1 MASADGGEQEPGGS
15 QLAVPDGPQLPGG
28 GQQMPQDEFDPF
40 PHDGGQQEPGGSP
53 LAVPDGLQ
61 VPGGGQQMSQDGQ
74 LAVPDG
80 QLAVQ
85 MPERLTIGTKKAF
98 EKNDPFPYEKKQIGS
113 ETIYVCT
120 KGGEWTRTNEVLVLR
135 CLTGTWTA
143 FDSAVSA
150 DGLTLQCRQP
160 VFRCLA
166 TDITQPG
173 WHKWETNYNANPNGA
188 GLAVDWQGTLC
199 AETRLS

>member
-1 MASADGGEQEPGGS
+1 MACADGGEQGPGGS
-15 QLAVPDGPQLPGG
+15 QLAVPDCLQVPGG
-28 GQQMPQDEFDPF
+28 DQQMPQD
-40 PHDGGQQEPGGSP
+40 GQ
-53 LAVPDGLQ
+53 LAVPDGQQ
-61 VPGGGQQMSQDGQ
+61 VPGGDQQMLQDGQLAVPDGQ

-98 EKNDPFPYEKKQIGS
+98 EKNYPFPYEKKQIGS

-120 KGGEWTRTNEVLVLR
+120 KGSEWARTNEVLVLR
-135 CLTGTWTA
+135 CETGTWTA

-173 WHKWETNYNANPNGA
+173 WHSWQTNHAASPNGV
-188 GLAVDWQGTLC
+188 GLATDWQGDLW
-199 AETRLS
+199 AETRVP

>member
-1 MASADGGEQEPGGS
+1 MASADGGQQEPGGS
-15 QLAVPDGPQLPGG
+15 QLAVPDGPQVPGG
-28 GQQMPQDEFDPF
+28 GQQMPQDAFDPF

-53 LAVPDGLQ
+53 
-61 VPGGGQQMSQDGQ
+61 

-98 EKNDPFPYEKKQIGS
+98 EKNYPFPYEKKQIGS

-120 KGGEWTRTNEVLVLR
+120 KGSEWARTNEVLVLR
-135 CLTGTWTA
+135 CVTGTWTA
-143 FDSAVSA
+143 FDSDVSA

-166 TDITQPG
+166 ADITQPG
-173 WHKWETNYNANPNGA
+173 WRTVKFNYAAKP
-188 GLAVDWQGTLC
+188 TLI
-199 AETRLS
+199 

>member
-1 MASADGGEQEPGGS
+1 MTKRAMANQ
-15 QLAVPDGPQLPGG
+15 GPNKMHRLT
-28 GQQMPQDEFDPF
+28 FDPVS
-40 PHDGGQQEPGGSP
+40 HDGGQQGPGGSP

-61 VPGGGQQMSQDGQ
+61 VPGGGQLAVPDFQ

-85 MPERLTIGTKKAF
+85 MPKHLTIGTQKAF
-98 EKNDPFPYEKKQIGS
+98 QRNYAFPYEKKQIGS

-120 KGGEWTRTNEVLVLR
+120 KGSEWARRDEVLVLR
-135 CLTGTWTA
+135 CERGTWTA

-150 DGLTLQCRQP
+150 GGSTLQSRQP

-173 WHKWETNYNANPNGA
+173 
-188 GLAVDWQGTLC
+188 
-199 AETRLS
+199 

>member
-1 MASADGGEQEPGGS
+1 MEGEQKMHGVGADGGSEM
-15 QLAVPDGPQLPGG
+15 AVRDDPQVRGG
-28 GQQMPQDEFDPF
+28 GPAMPER
-40 PHDGGQQEPGGSP
+40 DGGQQEQGGSP
-53 LAVPDGLQ
+53 A
-61 VPGGGQQMSQDGQ
+61 
-74 LAVPDG
+74 
-80 QLAVQ
+80 

-98 EKNDPFPYEKKQIGS
+98 QKNYAFPYEKKQIGS

-120 KGGEWTRTNEVLVLR
+120 KGSEWARTNEVLVLR
-135 CLTGTWTA
+135 CEGGTWTA

-173 WHKWETNYNANPNGA
+173 WHNWQTNYAADPNNA
-188 GLAVDWQGTLC
+188 GLAVDWQGALW
-199 AETRLS
+199 AETRVP